1 MNKNRVFLS
10 LLFFCLTGCC
20 ISPALAQ
27 SAARRPV
34 RPASKENAVDA
45 VATANPVVR
54 FTTSQG
60 NIDVELFP
68 SKAPIT
74 VANFLGY
81 VDRGDYNATFIHRL
95 VANFV
100 LQGGG
105 WRQVGGQTVSVP
117 AQPPIVNEF
126 NLSNV
131 HGTIAMAKIDGDPN
145 SATSQWFFNLADN
158 FSLDTEN
165 GGFTVFGH
173 IANTTSQ
180 ATLNNINLIPVY
192 DFGGPFQTIPLVNY
206 TSGPV
211 MDSNFV
217 NLISITRVVQNTDP
231 GSNVTVQGSGGEAA
245 VTFTQ
250 VATGGNTSFTPIA
263 PPASAGAPPSGYNIL
278 PSGPAF
284 DITTTATVVPPI
296 VSCFTVNSVTDPVEF
311 AKVRI
316 LHGEA
321 GVLVDRTIL
330 APDSPAPDFA
340 TKRVCA
346 RTATLS
352 PFVAAISTAATAA
365 GVEISGRVFS
375 ETGRGVK
382 GARIALMDNG
392 GNAISAR
399 ADQYGN
405 FIFKDVAAGRS
416 YVLTISARRF
426 TYTPISIN
434 VTDNVTGLELRPE
447 NDR

>member
-1 MNKNRVFLS
+1 MKKNSIILS
-10 LLFFCLTGCC
+10 LAFCVIGSCVLFTRAQIDGRRTAAAADKKAPEVLT
-20 ISPALAQ
+20 
-27 SAARRPV
+27 
-34 RPASKENAVDA
+34 
-45 VATANPVVR
+45 TANPIVR

-68 SKAPIT
+68 SKAPLT

-81 VDRGDYNATFIHRL
+81 VDRGDYNASFIHRL
-95 VANFV
+95 SVNFV

-105 WRQVGGQTVSVP
+105 FKFVDPNVIGIP
-117 AQPPIVNEF
+117 EQPPVMNEF

-131 HGTIAMAKIDGDPN
+131 HGTIAMAKISGDPN
-145 SATSQWFFNLADN
+145 SATSHWFFNLADN

-173 IANTTSQ
+173 IANTSSS
-180 ATLNNINLIPVY
+180 AILNNLNAIPV
-192 DFGGPFQTIPLVNY
+192 FNLGSPFDEIPLVNY
-206 TSGPV
+206 TSGNV
-211 MDSNFV
+211 TNSNLV
-217 NLISITRVVQNTDP
+217 TVISISRVVQNTDP
-231 GSNVTVQGSGGEAA
+231 GSNITVQGSGGEAS

-250 VATGGNTSFTPIA
+250 VAAGGNTSFTPIA
-263 PPASAGAPPSGYNIL
+263 PPASAGTLPSGYNIL
-278 PSGPAF
+278 PSGLAF
-284 DITTTATVVPPI
+284 DISTTATVVPPI
-296 VSCFTVNSVTDPVEF
+296 VSCFTVSSVTDPVEF

-352 PFVAAISTAATAA
+352 PFVAAIATAATAA
-365 GVEISGRVFS
+365 GVEISGRVFG
-375 ETGRGVK
+375 ETGRGVR
-382 GARIALMDNG
+382 GAQVSLMDDG
-392 GNAISAR
+392 GNSISVR
-399 ADQYGN
+399 TDQRGN
-405 FIFKDVAAGRS
+405 FIFNDVAAGRS
-416 YVLTISARRF
+416 YVLTVSTRRF
-426 TYTPISIN
+426 AYTPRSLEIR
-434 VTDNVTGLELRPE
+434 DNVTGLEILPD